1 MSPAAWCLS
10 ILFVYMSVYLV
21 LMYFYVWITGMFL
34 RWKVTI
40 DVELHFAKKAN
51 FKSSK
56 APFAH
61 YDVYLYRLPKNKSK
75 LANGPRAKTV
85 NGPHSR
91 AKGRVLRW
99 EDDMYPPSPPC
110 SVCGPNS
117 THSLPAAMIDE
128 LQPPKPWTL
137 KPYTPWWTAP
147 HIVSSWLSS
156 WKLLC
161 ECIQCVAFCR
171 RLPKSSYSGKLKF
184 TRIFCRV
191 LLLCSWSMM
200 CLKCLSWTRTTQS
213 VGQTWKVTHR
223 KSRQACILL

>member
-10 ILFVYMSVYLV
+10 ILFVYMSVYLM
-21 LMYFYVWITGMFL
+21 LMYFSVWITGMFL

-171 RLPKSSYSGKLKF
+171 RLPKALIQGN
-184 TRIFCRV
+184 
-191 LLLCSWSMM
+191 
-200 CLKCLSWTRTTQS
+200 
-213 VGQTWKVTHR
+213 
-223 KSRQACILL
+223 